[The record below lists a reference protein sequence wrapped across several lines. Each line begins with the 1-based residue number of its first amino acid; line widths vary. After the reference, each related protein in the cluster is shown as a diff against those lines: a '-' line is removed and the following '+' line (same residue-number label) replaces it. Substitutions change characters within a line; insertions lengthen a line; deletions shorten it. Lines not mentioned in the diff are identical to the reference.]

1 LDKNMAV
8 IIQHIY
14 IEGKVDSKLT
24 DQENIDTGFSTSTEK
39 NSIDDANEIN
49 INEVVEICLEEVK
62 EYIKQLKEK

>member
-1 LDKNMAV
+1 MAV

-39 NSIDDANEIN
+39 DFRDDTNEIN

>member
-1 LDKNMAV
+1 MAV